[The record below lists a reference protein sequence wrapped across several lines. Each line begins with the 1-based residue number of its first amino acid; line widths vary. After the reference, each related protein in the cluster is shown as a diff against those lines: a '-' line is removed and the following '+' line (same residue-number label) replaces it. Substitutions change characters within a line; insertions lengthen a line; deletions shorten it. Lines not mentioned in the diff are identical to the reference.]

1 MDMSNSVQS
10 LGGDNFRVGGQSMD
24 FETLVL
30 SIQSERANLL
40 ESQLADQAKT
50 IQDRNALIAQAN
62 DVLAKAKAAQN
73 NAAANNIVGGDVNSD
88 NAMTQFFKDNNLSF
102 ENKNSAGQIVG
113 NKDQWDVY
121 IQRIK
126 NFTDKLNS
134 SSQMDM
140 IRLQSLMNKRDQAFE
155 MMTNVLQKTSKLNSD
170 IISNMR

>member
-1 MDMSNSVQS
+1 MDISNSVQS
-10 LGGDNFRVGGQSMD
+10 LGGDSFRVGGQTMD

-40 ESQLADQAKT
+40 EEQLADQAKA

-73 NAAANNIVGGDVNSD
+73 NAAANNIVGGDINSD
-88 NAMTQFFKDNNLSF
+88 NEMTQFFQDNGIPFDS
-102 ENKNSAGQIVG
+102 KNSVGQIVG
-113 NKDQWDVY
+113 TKDQWDVY

>member
-1 MDMSNSVQS
+1 MDISNSVQS
-10 LGGDNFRVGGQSMD
+10 LGGDNFRVGGQTLD

-40 ESQLADQAKT
+40 EAQLADQAKA
-50 IQDRNALIAQAN
+50 IQDRNDLIAKAN
-62 DVLAKAKAAQN
+62 AFLNEASNVATKSTDTQPSTGSAALRQFLVDN
-73 NAAANNIVGGDVNSD
+73 KIPFGNGGDPLTLLKPEWDAV
-88 NAMTQFFKDNNLSF
+88 TQ
-102 ENKNSAGQIVG
+102 G
-113 NKDQWDVY
+113 
-121 IQRIK
+121 IK
-126 NFTDKLNS
+126 NLTDKLNS